1 MRLVD
6 KVATDFRIRGF
17 AAGALLL
24 LTISAAPL
32 RAQTTNASLSG
43 TVTDPSGAVV
53 PRALVTV
60 QNAGTGLTST
70 IEASSSGTYTMPNL
84 PPGTYTV
91 TVAKDGF
98 RTSVQ
103 SDVVLSVSES
113 ATLKATL
120 TIGATTETIT
130 VDAAP
135 QLINEST
142 ADISEL
148 VNEHAIKELPLNGRD
163 PSSLVL
169 LAPGTTNVL
178 NRGGKLQAVNSI
190 PTETGAS
197 ANGGRQGST
206 YYLLDGVQNMDTYL
220 LLDAPFPNADATQE
234 FRVITNN
241 YDARYGFAPG
251 AVVTIQTKSG
261 TNQIHGALFEFLRN
275 NDLNAGNYFTH
286 AVDPLKRNQFGVAV
300 GGPIQRDR
308 LFFFANYQGTRATT
322 TAATRTTDDPTTAFL
337 AGDFS
342 AVATTLKNPVF
353 APNIFTTVNGK
364 KNQVNPALFSPAAVA
379 ISALIP
385 LGQTASTGLVNYGGT
400 PTSSN
405 YNEATGRLD
414 YEINAAQRLTVR
426 SFIDRFDQA
435 AASIPGN
442 ILTDTLGVRGRVY
455 NELVSHTWTLSP
467 SSINILSGAWLEN
480 DTFSAAQVTNLA
492 GQPVCLSQFIAVS
505 DPAGGCYPQNG
516 FSVTN
521 GPSQVQSSP
530 NRENRRTWTIND
542 DFSKSIGQHVITVG
556 GNLLHQYASEVSAYP
571 SNAGVKFS
579 GQYTGF
585 GIADFLLG
593 FGSTFLQGA
602 GEVQNPSGKV
612 IGIYAQDA
620 WRVKPNLTLT
630 YGVRW
635 EPDTPPTLT
644 SGRGAAFVPG
654 QQSTRYPGSPVGLVF
669 PGDAGVTSSL
679 FPSDYTDF
687 QPRIGVAYQP
697 KSLPNTAV
705 RAAFGIFFTPLE
717 YSLYNHT
724 ADLFPFDPTYS
735 FSGTATQDIPFQTP
749 YAYVNS
755 GVPGGANPFPPFASV
770 TTNPPSTS
778 VFPTSA
784 ISLGS
789 VFARNFKLGATQS
802 WNLSVEQQFTSS
814 LALHLAY
821 VASESYH
828 QNTPIDQ
835 NPGLASLG
843 GARALPRFS
852 FIDQN
857 TSNGTASYQSLQLGL
872 EKRLSHGLQFQSNF
886 TWSKTIDT
894 YSNASVSFA
903 PAPLP
908 NPFNL
913 RYNRG
918 ISDLNTP
925 LISVTNFI
933 YTTPSF
939 SNHNAFLRVALGAY
953 EITGI
958 TTLESGVAFSIA
970 GGSGNNN
977 SESQQNADFANF
989 APGFNKNLAVSSLRQ
1004 GSKTQQLANYFN
1016 PAAFVQ
1022 NPVGTF
1028 GNTPRNIF
1036 QGPGLNSTD
1045 LGLIKNFAYRER
1057 YTLQFR
1063 WEMFNAFNHPNFAI
1077 PNTTVGNG
1085 SFGQITAVGS
1095 IPPRVQQAA
1104 LKLTF

>member
-1 MRLVD
+1 MRLFQK
-6 KVATDFRIRGF
+6 KVTKSKMRGS
-17 AAGALLL
+17 AAGTMMLLML
-24 LTISAAPL
+24 ASSQMK
-32 RAQTTNASLSG
+32 AQTTNASLSG
-43 TVTDPSGAVV
+43 TVTDATGAVV
-53 PRALVTV
+53 PGAAVTALNT
-60 QNAGTGLTST
+60 GTGLTSKA
-70 IEASSSGTYTMPNL
+70 EVSGSGTYTLPNL

-91 TVAKDGF
+91 TVTKDGF

-103 SDVVLSVSES
+103 SDVVLSVSET

-120 TIGATTETIT
+120 SVGETVET
-130 VDAAP
+130 VNVDAAP

-261 TNQIHGALFEFLRN
+261 TNAIHGAFFEFLRN

-286 AVDPLKRNQFGVAV
+286 AVDPLKRSQFGAAI
-300 GGPIQRDR
+300 GGPIKKDK

-342 AVATTLKNPVF
+342 ALTTNLKNPAF
-353 APNIFTTVNGK
+353 APGVITTVNGK
-364 KNQVNPALFSPAAVA
+364 KNQINPALFSPAAVA
-379 ISALIP
+379 ISKLIP
-385 LGQTASTGLVNYGGT
+385 LGLTPATGLVNYGGT
-400 PTSSN
+400 PTSST

-414 YEINAAQRLTVR
+414 YEINANQRFTVR
-426 SFIDRFDQA
+426 SFVDQFDQA

-455 NELVSHTWTLSP
+455 NDLVSHTWTLSP
-467 SSINILSGAWLEN
+467 TSINILSGAWLEN
-480 DTFSAAQVTNLA
+480 DTFSAAQVTNSA

-593 FGSTFLQGA
+593 YGSTFLQGS

-620 WRVKPNLTLT
+620 WRIKPNLTLT

-635 EPDTPPTLT
+635 EPDTPPSVS
-644 SGRGAAFVPG
+644 SGRGAAFIPG
-654 QQSTRYPGSPVGLVF
+654 QQSTRYPGAPVGLVF
-669 PGDAGVTSSL
+669 PGDTGVTSSL

-687 QPRIGVAYQP
+687 QPRIGVAFQP
-697 KSLPNTAV
+697 KSLPNTAI
-705 RAAFGIFFTPLE
+705 RAAFGMFFTPLE

-749 YAYVNS
+749 YAYANS
-755 GVPGGANPFPPFASV
+755 GVAGGVNPFPPFPITA
-770 TTNPPSTS
+770 NPPSNAA
-778 VFPTSA
+778 FPSSA

-789 VFARNFKLGATQS
+789 VFSRNFKLGATQS
-802 WNLSVEQQFTSS
+802 WNLSVEQQLARS

-843 GARALPRFS
+843 GARALSKFS

-857 TSNGTASYQSLQLGL
+857 TSNGTASYQSLQVGL
-872 EKRLSHGLQFQSNF
+872 EKRLSYGLQFQSNF

-913 RYNRG
+913 GYNRG

-925 LISVTNFI
+925 FISVTNFI

-939 SNHNAFLRVALGAY
+939 RSHNAFIREALGAY

-958 TTLESGVAFSIA
+958 TTLESGVAFSVS

-989 APGFNKNLAVSSLRQ
+989 AVGSNSALARSSLRQ
-1004 GSKTQQLANYFN
+1004 GSKTQQLTRYFN
-1016 PAAFVQ
+1016 TAAFVP

-1028 GNTPRNIF
+1028 GNTPRNLF

-1045 LGLIKNFAYRER
+1045 LGLIKNFAYGER
-1057 YTLQFR
+1057 YNLQFR
-1063 WEMFNAFNHPNFAI
+1063 WEMFNAFNHPNFGL

-1085 SFGQITAVGS
+1085 SFGQITTVGS